1 MKRIVLAVIIG
12 VAVLL
17 TVLGLNRRNEAQ
29 RIRGEW
35 AKVLHLCRKETAGSL
50 LSAAT
55 RPLELQG
62 FFTSNALI
70 ETGAPYPL
78 SLRRAELPPVFGRL
92 WQMADHIQVH
102 SRGEDIVVAESRRRA
117 VMEVTVEVQA
127 GVRGD
132 VVSGL
137 DAYRL
142 EWSREEGPWRIQRIQ
157 RMDTIR
163 NPAAGTY

>member
-1 MKRIVLAVIIG
+1 MKRLMGMVILG

-17 TVLGLNRRNEAQ
+17 TVLWLNRPNDAQ
-29 RIRGEW
+29 LIRREW
-35 AKVLHLCRKETAGSL
+35 EKVIQLCRKETTVSL

-70 ETGAPYPL
+70 ETGAPYPM

-92 WQMADHIQVH
+92 WQMADHIQVQ
-102 SRGEDIVVAESRRRA
+102 SRGEDIVVAESRRGA

-132 VVSGL
+132 AVSGL

-142 EWSREEGPWRIQRIQ
+142 EWSRAEGPWRIQRIQ

-163 NPAAGTY
+163 NPAAESY